1 MDNLSRLLN
10 LSERLEVWR
19 LPNDEIAVAF
29 RSCEVKN
36 GDFLISEFGKGRTFH
51 EAVDNYLE
59 RISGKRLVF
68 NACSENR
75 HEVLVL

>member
-1 MDNLSRLLN
+1 MDNLTRLLN

-19 LPNDEIAVAF
+19 VPGGEIAVAF
-29 RSCEVKN
+29 QSCEVKD
-36 GDFLISEFGKGRTFH
+36 GYFLISEFGTGSTFN
-51 EAVDNYLE
+51 EAVDDYLE
-59 RISGKRLVF
+59 KISGKRLVF